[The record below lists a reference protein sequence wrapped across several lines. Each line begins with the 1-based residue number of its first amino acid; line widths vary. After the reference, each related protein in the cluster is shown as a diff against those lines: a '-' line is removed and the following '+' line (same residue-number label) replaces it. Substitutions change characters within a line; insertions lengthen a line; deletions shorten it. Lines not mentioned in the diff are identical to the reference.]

1 MDSEWRREEN
11 SKKKVLIIN
20 EASQKEIRNKPSG
33 WKLSHVK
40 GERMEVACWVLS
52 PLNGNELRW

>member
-11 SKKKVLIIN
+11 SKKKVLIIKRSKP
-20 EASQKEIRNKPSG
+20 ERRNKPSG

-40 GERMEVACWVLS
+40 RERMEVARRVLS
-52 PLNGNELRW
+52 PLNGNELGW